1 MTEFPGRRAD
11 PGSTLPFE
19 GAPMSV
25 RSSGRTAVVL
35 VTAALLLAS
44 CTTPA
49 QPTRTESAACTTESV
64 LAGWPLRR
72 LAEQIVVVPVD
83 ENDVAT
89 VHDEVAAGAGGVI
102 LFGGSAPTDLGA
114 QLARLRRAA
123 PGRIA
128 PLIMTDE
135 EGGAVQRMAN
145 LVGDIPAARTMGA
158 TMKPPQIRR
167 LARRAGTRMRAAGVT
182 MDLAPVLDLDGRPG
196 PSATN
201 PDGTRSFSP
210 HRRVATRAG
219 LAFAAGL
226 RRAGVVPVVKHF
238 PGLGGA
244 TANTDVAPAETMPW
258 SRLQHRGLLPFVA
271 AVRAGVPAVMVA
283 NATVPGLTSTPA
295 SLSPAAIRRVLRHR
309 LGFTGLV
316 ITDSLSAVAIS
327 DAGFGVPAA
336 SVRALRAGAD
346 MVLYGATPDQV
357 GPLTR
362 RTVRAVVSAVRTG
375 HLARRRLRDAALH
388 VLRVKHVGLCAGTT
402 S

>member
-1 MTEFPGRRAD
+1 
-11 PGSTLPFE
+11 
-19 GAPMSV
+19 MSV
-25 RSSGRTAVVL
+25 RSSGRSAVVL

-44 CTTPA
+44 CTTPS
-49 QPTRTESAACTTESV
+49 QPTRPQAASCTTASV

-83 ENDVAT
+83 ENDVSS
-89 VHDEVAAGAGGVI
+89 VRDEVAAGAGGVI
-102 LFGGSAPTDLGA
+102 LFGSSAPTDLGA
-114 QLARLRRAA
+114 QLARLRKAA
-123 PGRIA
+123 PGGVA
-128 PLIMTDE
+128 PLVMTDE

-158 TMKPPQIRR
+158 TMTPRRIRR
-167 LARRAGTRMRAAGVT
+167 LAHRAGTRMRAAGVT
-182 MDLAPVLDLDGRPG
+182 MDLAPVLALDGRPG

-226 RRAGVVPVVKHF
+226 RSAGVIPVVKHF

-244 TANTDVAPAETMPW
+244 TANTDVAPAQTRPW

-271 AVRAGVPAVMVA
+271 AVRAGIPAVMVA
-283 NATVPGLTSTPA
+283 NATVPGLTGRPA
-295 SLSPAAIRRVLRHR
+295 SLSRAVISRVLRHR

-316 ITDSLSAVAIS
+316 ITDSLSAVAVS

-336 SVRALRAGAD
+336 SVQALGAGAD
-346 MVLYGATPDQV
+346 LVLYGAAPDQV

-362 RTVRAVVSAVRTG
+362 RTVQAIVSAVRTG
-375 HLARRRLRDAALH
+375 HLARHRLRAAALH
-388 VLRVKHVGLCAGTT
+388 VLRAKHVDLCAGTT
-402 S
+402 R